1 MADSPQAARWYI
13 AELTEEVALE
23 GDPRPNIIHRKT
35 RVIFADTPED
45 AFEKALSLSAEH
57 EPSYLNRNEQR
68 AQIRY
73 WGLSELNLLDD
84 EPRAQAPRKRRSV
97 HYRTSDQLT
106 PVEVAMLM
114 SMMTL
119 SPEALPN

>member
-84 EPRAQAPRKRRSV
+84 EPRAQSPRKRRSV